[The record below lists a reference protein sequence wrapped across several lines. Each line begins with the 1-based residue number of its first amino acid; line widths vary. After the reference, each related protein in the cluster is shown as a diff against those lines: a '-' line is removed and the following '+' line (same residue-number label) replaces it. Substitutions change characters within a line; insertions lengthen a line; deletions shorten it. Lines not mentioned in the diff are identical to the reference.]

1 LEEIAV
7 NNNFKD
13 FMNNAKFSDE
23 EKKELNGDAE
33 RLVRKYATMSQNEL
47 SNMSFQEVSKQKANG
62 TFDKDKLFFMLDSI
76 KHLLPN
82 DAYNNIFSALKDL

>member
-1 LEEIAV
+1 
-7 NNNFKD
+7 
-13 FMNNAKFSDE
+13 MNNAKFSDE
-23 EKKELNGDAE
+23 EKKELKGDAE

-47 SNMSFQEVSKQKANG
+47 SNMLFQEVSKQKANG